1 MFRVGLAKDIHPLKK
16 GRKLILCGI
25 NIEHEFGLDGH
36 SDADAALHAIA
47 ESILGAL
54 ALGDLGTHFP
64 PSNMDFKDKDSSYFV
79 ETVVDMMI
87 QRGYEINN
95 IDVSIIAEE
104 PKLAPYIL
112 KMRKRV
118 SELLKTDI
126 DNVSIKAGTNEK
138 MDAVGRKEAI
148 EATSIVLL
156 KKVN

>member
-1 MFRVGLAKDIHPLKK
+1 
-16 GRKLILCGI
+16 
-25 NIEHEFGLDGH
+25 
-36 SDADAALHAIA
+36 
-47 ESILGAL
+47 
-54 ALGDLGTHFP
+54 
-64 PSNMDFKDKDSSYFV
+64 MDFKDKDSSYFV

-87 QRGYEINN
+87 QRGYQINN

-112 KMRKRV
+112 NMRKRV